1 MTDRYLDPPIMM
13 HYMYIHNYSDNCRHN
28 DSALCNYYIIIIK
41 HLQSVGHEFG
51 CQVMIHFLQSPLSS
65 CVVSKASTSYT
76 PACITVT
83 VTLQLPWRYINL
95 GTLRLSKYVA
105 LGRI

>member
-1 MTDRYLDPPIMM
+1 MKYCWYIRSCMNDRYLDPPIMM

-28 DSALCNYYIIIIK
+28 DSALCNYYIIIIIIK

-51 CQVMIHFLQSPLSS
+51 CQVMTHFLQSPLSS

-76 PACITVT
+76 PACIILTD
-83 VTLQLPWRYINL
+83 TL
-95 GTLRLSKYVA
+95 
-105 LGRI
+105 